1 MTACGVAHKPRW
13 PLLPARLRPRFLLHC
28 KIGYHSRW
36 FVFPKRRGQVK
47 LNGMATFLQQI
58 INGISQG
65 SAYALIAL
73 GYTMVYGVLRLINFA
88 HGDIYMFGAF
98 MGYYLANSQ
107 WMQSSVGTSLAGAV
121 VVMLGAMALSAGAG
135 ILIERFAYRPGRSGA
150 RFTLAFWLGIVGAG
164 IGQLVHP
171 NAASLAAGA
180 GAGILLGVILEQAG
194 LRPVRQSS
202 RLALLIIAIG
212 VSLFL
217 ENGGQQAFGVDPKFF
232 PQIIPSTLLHVG
244 ELTIDSQKMIVL
256 AVAILL
262 MILLNLFVNYTKTGK
277 AMRAVSFNLD
287 TAKLMGINTDR
298 IMALTFAIGS
308 ALAAAGGILVSLM
321 YPKIDPLMGIM
332 PGLKAFVAAVLGG
345 IGNITG
351 AMLGGLIVGMAEVM
365 AVGYGQST
373 YRDAIAFII
382 LILILLLKPA
392 GIMGKGVVEK
402 V

>member
-1 MTACGVAHKPRW
+1 MD
-13 PLLPARLRPRFLLHC
+13 
-28 KIGYHSRW
+28 
-36 FVFPKRRGQVK
+36 
-47 LNGMATFLQQI
+47 TFLQQL

-88 HGDIYMFGAF
+88 HGDVYMFGAF
-98 MGYYLANSQ
+98 MGYYLANNA
-107 WMQSSVGTSLAGAV
+107 WMQAAFGASPASAV
-121 VVMLGAMALSAGAG
+121 LILLVAMLLSAGLG
-135 ILIERFAYRPGRSGA
+135 ILIERFAYRPGRGGSRYA
-150 RFTLAFWLGIVGAG
+150 LAFWLAIVGAG
-164 IGQLVHP
+164 VGQLIQPTVGV
-171 NAASLAAGA
+171 LALGA
-180 GAGILLGVILEQAG
+180 GAGLVTGLLVEKAG
-194 LRPVRQSS
+194 LRPAPQNS

-217 ENGGQQAFGVDPKFF
+217 ENGGQQVFGADPKFF
-232 PQIIPSTLLHVG
+232 PQIIPTAVWNVGGLH
-244 ELTIDSQKMIVL
+244 LDSQRVIVL
-256 AVAILL
+256 VVSIIL
-262 MILLNLFVNYTKTGK
+262 MVLLNVIVHYTRTGK

-287 TAKLMGINTDR
+287 TAKLMGINTDW
-298 IMALTFAIGS
+298 IIALTFALGS

-365 AVGYGQST
+365 AVGYGEST

-382 LILILLLKPA
+382 LVLILLLKPA
-392 GIMGKGVVEK
+392 GIMGKGMVEK